1 MNSNGTKPNMF
12 DQIEQTKE
20 IFALWKSDKKQE
32 AIQMVLDLVR
42 KYPDNTTV
50 LVLAAELLNEAGN
63 TEASDE
69 YIQKAIEL
77 DSEEVYNH
85 AIKAKMLAERGM
97 LHDAFKL
104 MNEILQEPIKNYL
117 VIEQAVM
124 TYKKY
129 GLLEMAEKTYQR
141 GLEVLPDHEG
151 FWHGYAEMYKKA
163 YMLDKYLE
171 VLQSAVKKR
180 PSDSHLW
187 SELGITAGIL
197 GKDEDAW
204 DALETTQQLVHD
216 DVEGFRK
223 LGLLYQAVEQ
233 YGKAEEYLRKSVKK
247 DDKNIHS
254 WAHLALLLKL
264 KGDEKGAKDAF
275 KRAEKIN
282 KIHKDA
288 LKFMSE
294 RPAMKSTELVYAQN
308 AESKFK
314 VFLEAY
320 KAREELPKLISTLN
334 EINILVKGDWLI
346 NGSLDLLEPSLAREV
361 LIFIGAFLSGKDD
374 PDKALGALYKAIELS
389 PNDPIPWGNLGG
401 MLIKMG
407 KIHGANSAYK
417 SSISLDS
424 SNVETKRA
432 LGYISTRLNNFDD
445 AIRYLEETYS
455 SLPDDHMV
463 LNGLAYCYLSTG
475 NYAKTKE
482 FSTKIL
488 DITTSDAAA
497 YGYLVIAEHALGN
510 FEASDDALRMCKNLD
525 KDVAAEYEK
534 ARASL

>member
-1 MNSNGTKPNMF
+1 
-12 DQIEQTKE
+12 
-20 IFALWKSDKKQE
+20 
-32 AIQMVLDLVR
+32 
-42 KYPDNTTV
+42 
-50 LVLAAELLNEAGN
+50 
-63 TEASDE
+63 
-69 YIQKAIEL
+69 
-77 DSEEVYNH
+77 
-85 AIKAKMLAERGM
+85 
-97 LHDAFKL
+97 
-104 MNEILQEPIKNYL
+104 
-117 VIEQAVM
+117 
-124 TYKKY
+124 
-129 GLLEMAEKTYQR
+129 
-141 GLEVLPDHEG
+141 
-151 FWHGYAEMYKKA
+151 
-163 YMLDKYLE
+163 MLDKYLE

-216 DVEGFRK
+216 DVEGLRK
-223 LGLLYQAVEQ
+223 IGLLYQAVEK

-275 KRAEKIN
+275 KRAGKIN

-320 KAREELPKLISTLN
+320 KTREELPQLMSTLT
-334 EINILVKGDWLI
+334 EIYILVKGDWLI
-346 NGSLDLLEPSLAREV
+346 NGSQDYLEPSLAKEV
-361 LIFIGAFLSGKDD
+361 LIFLGAFLIGKDD
-374 PDKALGALYKAIELS
+374 TDKALGALYRAIEMS
-389 PNDPIPWGNLGG
+389 SNDPVPWANMGEV
-401 MLIKMG
+401 LIKKNKM
-407 KIHGANSAYK
+407 HGAYSAFK

-424 SNVETKRA
+424 SNIETKRA
-432 LGYISTRLNNFDD
+432 LGYISTRLKYYDD
-445 AIRYLEETYS
+445 AVGYFEDIYP
-455 SLPDDHMV
+455 SLPNEPMV
-463 LNGLAYCYLSTG
+463 LNGLAYCYLNIG
-475 NYAKTKE
+475 DYEKTKE
-482 FSTKIL
+482 FSTKLL
-488 DITTSDAAA
+488 DFTTSDASV

-510 FEASDDALRMCKNLD
+510 SEASDDALRMCKNLD

-534 ARASL
+534 VRATL